1 MLQMVRVS
9 LVRDAVARIIR
20 AWHIDRGYSTRLFDG
35 ARSSVTLR
43 LLAVHAHPDDESSKG
58 AATYAYYRSIGA
70 DVMVVSCTGGERGDI
85 QNPALV
91 ASAMADR
98 DMAGLRR
105 IEMARAR
112 EIMGIEHRWLGY
124 LDSGLPEGDETVHPH
139 SFSRTPLEISG
150 VPLVKVIREFR
161 PHVVVTYD
169 ENGGY
174 PHPDHIRTHEV
185 TMWALEAAADAERLP
200 EWGAAWQVSKL
211 YYDRMMSR
219 QRFTAVYDALRVAE
233 PDNPLLESLTE
244 MTSWMSERPEAR
256 VTTQVP
262 AGEFFD
268 VRDAA
273 LRAHS
278 SQVPPDSPFF
288 FWPNDV
294 QRSAWPFEDFELV
307 ESRVETSIPETD
319 LFAGI
324 TERHDE

>member
-1 MLQMVRVS
+1 L
-9 LVRDAVARIIR
+9 
-20 AWHIDRGYSTRLFDG
+20 
-35 ARSSVTLR
+35 TLR

-58 AATYAYYRSIGA
+58 AATYAYYRSLGA

-85 QNPALV
+85 QNPSLV
-91 ASAMADR
+91 ESAMADR

-105 IEMARAR
+105 LEMERAR
-112 EIMGIEHRWLGY
+112 DILGIQHRWLGY
-124 LDSGLPEGDETVHPH
+124 LDSGLPDDSEPLQPQ
-139 SFSRTPLEISG
+139 SFAMTPLEISG

-185 TMWALEAAADAERLP
+185 TMWALDAAADPARLP
-200 EWGAAWQVSKL
+200 EQGAAWQVGKV
-211 YYDRMMSR
+211 YYDRTMSA
-219 QRFTAVYDALRVAE
+219 QRFTAVFDALRSAD
-233 PDNPLLESLTE
+233 PAHPLIPALTE
-244 MTSWMSERPEAR
+244 MSSWMSRRPEAR
-256 VTTQVP
+256 LTTRVP
-262 AGEFFD
+262 AGDFFE

-288 FWPNDV
+288 YWPNEI
-294 QRSAWPFEDFELV
+294 QRAVWPSEDFELV